1 MLQTFALVAIF
12 ATWVAAQDAYTEATP
27 SDNNNDPTSVL
38 GENGNSADQK
48 AYTTLTSE
56 SYDPTTTS
64 ESQYQYTTTSEAE
77 TGSPTGSSPLGQPLP
92 DYVQIKFAADQSKCL
107 AVFDTS
113 GQPGTPV
120 V

>member
-1 MLQTFALVAIF
+1 MLRTIALVAIL
-12 ATWVAAQDAYTEATP
+12 ATWVTAQDAYIEANP
-27 SDNNNDPTSVL
+27 GDSNNDPTSVL
-38 GENGNSADQK
+38 GENGNSADQNP
-48 AYTTLTSE
+48 YTSVTSE
-56 SYDPTTTS
+56 SYEPTTTF
-64 ESQYQYTTTSEAE
+64 ESQYTTSEADP
-77 TGSPTGSSPLGQPLP
+77 GSPTGSSPLGQPLP